1 MQECSNLFQ
10 ACYKKSFVNFIIN
23 RDAQNLCN
31 IIRENKVSNLKYKI
45 LYKFSP
51 IFLSNLFQFSLLL
64 HFARKSLTNALAA
77 PFSTDFPLSTA
88 MTVIRMDGWETEA
101 PQGGGFRINNDN
113 LWYFA
118 RQQLADASISLLILS
133 CKPVH
138 AVVRVNTKL
147 AGVKSVFCRT
157 DDSGSFQKFHNRDV
171 IFEIWLTSFLLQVEE
186 KELTIEVNKSNDRFL
201 GSPKNREIL

>member
-1 MQECSNLFQ
+1 
-10 ACYKKSFVNFIIN
+10 
-23 RDAQNLCN
+23 
-31 IIRENKVSNLKYKI
+31 
-45 LYKFSP
+45 
-51 IFLSNLFQFSLLL
+51 
-64 HFARKSLTNALAA
+64 
-77 PFSTDFPLSTA
+77 

-171 IFEIWLTSFLLQVEE
+171 IFKIWLTYFLLQVEE
-186 KELTIEVNKSNDRFL
+186 KERTIEANKSNDRFL